1 VAWDANRP
9 VPWKRI
15 IKPFA
20 IYAVLA
26 NIVFFLLLRDEY
38 NAGVAL
44 GTLGGGVLYAAIAYL
59 AVKMGWSPPAF
70 RSKEELAAMREARLA
85 ARAEKQA
92 ASGRRGG
99 ASSSKRSGSARPAVA
114 RPAPTRRTN
123 ASNRRA
129 PKKR

>member
-26 NIVFFLLLRDEY
+26 NVVFFLLLRSDY

-70 RSKEELAAMREARLA
+70 RSKEELAAMREARMA

-92 ASGRRGG
+92 ASGRGG
-99 ASSSKRSGSARPAVA
+99 ASSSRRSGSPRPAVA
-114 RPAPTRRTN
+114 RPAPTKRTN
-123 ASNRRA
+123 ASNRKA

>member
-26 NIVFFLLLRDEY
+26 NVVFFFLLRSDY

-70 RSKEELAAMREARLA
+70 RSKEELAEMREARLA

-92 ASGRRGG
+92 ASGRRG
-99 ASSSKRSGSARPAVA
+99 ASSSKRSGSSRPAVA
-114 RPAPTRRTN
+114 RPAPTKRTN
-123 ASNRRA
+123 ASNRRP

>member
-26 NIVFFLLLRDEY
+26 NVVFFLLLRSDY

-44 GTLGGGVLYAAIAYL
+44 GTIGGGVLYAAIAYL

-92 ASGRRGG
+92 ASGRRG
-99 ASSSKRSGSARPAVA
+99 AAPSKRSGPSRPAAA
-114 RPAPTRRTN
+114 RPAPTKRTN

>member
-26 NIVFFLLLRDEY
+26 NVVFFFLLRGDY

-44 GTLGGGVLYAAIAYL
+44 GTIGGGVLYAAIAYF

-70 RSKEELAAMREARLA
+70 RSKEELAAIREARMA
-85 ARAEKQA
+85 QRAEKQA

-99 ASSSKRSGSARPAVA
+99 ASSTRSGSSRRPAPA
-114 RPAPTRRTN
+114 RPAPTKRTN
-123 ASNRRA
+123 ASNRRP
-129 PKKR
+129 PKRR

>member
-15 IKPFA
+15 LKPFA

-26 NIVFFLLLRDEY
+26 NVVFFFVLRSDY

-44 GTLGGGVLYAAIAYL
+44 GTIGGGVLYAAIAYL

-85 ARAEKQA
+85 ARAEKEA
-92 ASGRRGG
+92 ASGRRG
-99 ASSSKRSGSARPAVA
+99 ASPSKRSGSSRPAVA
-114 RPAPTRRTN
+114 RPAPTKRTN
-123 ASNRRA
+123 ASNRRP
-129 PKKR
+129 PKRR